1 MFFDHRGK
9 LKVGFGCRNRQ
20 SFPRWEVG
28 LVPHL
33 AKRKLVLFIL
43 GCLFWIQLFTVESVW
58 LFPFATEITQS
69 AHRIGAMTDEH
80 VGRHERTK
88 PAAPERAKPAASAW
102 NLETV
107 KQYENV
113 REHLKGFPVVKV
125 VATGYTA
132 GVESTGKTPE
142 HPAYGITASGV
153 RVRRDVYSTI
163 AADPKV
169 FPMGTILYIPGYGYG
184 VVADTGSAIRGY
196 VIDLYYETV
205 EQIYEEWGKKEVQ
218 VYVVKKGDG
227 TVTEEM
233 LDELNRQPAIPVQ
246 AGSGR

>member
-1 MFFDHRGK
+1 MFWFTISEPT
-9 LKVGFGCRNRQ
+9 N
-20 SFPRWEVG
+20 FPSVVEVRS
-28 LVPHL
+28 VPIL
-33 AKRKLVLFIL
+33 AKRKLVLFFL
-43 GCLFWIQLFTVESVW
+43 LCLFWLQMVPAESVW
-58 LFPFATEITQS
+58 LVPFAAEITESAQRFEGKANESAVRPGETKQS
-69 AHRIGAMTDEH
+69 SREKNQ
-80 VGRHERTK
+80 RTV
-88 PAAPERAKPAASAW
+88 SAW

-107 KQYENV
+107 KHYDNV
-113 REHLKGFPVVKV
+113 KELLQGLPTVKV

-132 GVESTGKTPE
+132 GVESTGKTPD

-163 AADPKV
+163 AADLEV

-205 EQIYEEWGKKEVQ
+205 EQIYDEWGKKEVE
-218 VYVVKKGDG
+218 VFVVKKGDG

-233 LDELNRQPAIPVQ
+233 LEELNRQPAIPVQ
-246 AGSGR
+246 AGPET